1 MAADGRATRSGGSA
15 ADGVADCRRGL
26 AQQTS
31 ISSTWAVALPFLG
44 TLTMPGLMSPT
55 WTQRLGGAN
64 LDPKYGDGGA
74 GAVGQLQ
81 GELKAGVALG
91 DVDCVERGAAKVRW
105 GDIRRA
111 HVLD

>member
-1 MAADGRATRSGGSA
+1 MASPTMPPRPGSA
-15 ADGVADCRRGL
+15 DLDQLDMGGR
-26 AQQTS
+26 S
-31 ISSTWAVALPFLG
+31 AVSRHLDDAGIDVVTDLDPAAAG
-44 TLTMPGLMSPT
+44 TVD
-55 WTQRLGGAN
+55 